1 MNEFDDTNPNIK
13 KISLNIDSK
22 SKKLFS
28 HNDFIFEDEPED
40 SNESLEKKL
49 RVETKTWGLNGE
61 DLEHQKQLDTIQKI
75 YEFNNNS
82 DLINNQNKLDKKYK
96 TKILAH
102 IKTKIQS
109 YKQQDILKNRLNKDE
124 FVSLYEVLKLLF
136 HCELKCH
143 YCSDNVFIL
152 YETVRETKQ
161 WSLDRIN
168 NDIGHNTGNLI
179 IACLECNLKRRRT
192 NKDAFFYTKNL
203 VITRE
208 GIDNN

>member
-82 DLINNQNKLDKKYK
+82 DLINNQIFCIKKS
-96 TKILAH
+96 I
-102 IKTKIQS
+102 
-109 YKQQDILKNRLNKDE
+109 
-124 FVSLYEVLKLLF
+124 FVSSSSF
-136 HCELKCH
+136 
-143 YCSDNVFIL
+143 
-152 YETVRETKQ
+152 
-161 WSLDRIN
+161 
-168 NDIGHNTGNLI
+168 
-179 IACLECNLKRRRT
+179 
-192 NKDAFFYTKNL
+192 
-203 VITRE
+203 
-208 GIDNN
+208 